1 MVRSMLGGSSMS
13 LLEEQ
18 IDAITFQIRGAAITL
33 HRRIGPGCFERAYA
47 PCFAYELHKRGIE
60 FQREVPITLLYD
72 DLVIPEAYEADFIVA
87 GLVVVELKVASIVT
101 AADSAQLRTYLKLTG
116 CPVGLLLN
124 FGATLMKD
132 GIVRQVNN
140 FPHGT
145 ERGRIPPLEL
155 SDVE

>member
-1 MVRSMLGGSSMS
+1 
-13 LLEEQ
+13 
-18 IDAITFQIRGAAITL
+18 
-33 HRRIGPGCFERAYA
+33 
-47 PCFAYELHKRGIE
+47 
-60 FQREVPITLLYD
+60 VPITLLYD
-72 DLVIPEAYEADFIVA
+72 DLVIPKAYEADFIVA